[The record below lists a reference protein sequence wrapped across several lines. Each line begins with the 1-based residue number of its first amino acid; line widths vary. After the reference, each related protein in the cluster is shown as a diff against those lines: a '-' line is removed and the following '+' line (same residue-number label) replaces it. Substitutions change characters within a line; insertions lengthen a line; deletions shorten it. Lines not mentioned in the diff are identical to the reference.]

1 MEEELD
7 NIVDKPKKTKT
18 KKVEQTIPKVNID
31 ADTIKM
37 VNAFKEQ
44 LNGDSNRIA
53 AQTGIQK
60 FIVERILNDENL

>member
-37 VNAFKEQ
+37 VNAFKEK
-44 LNGDSNRIA
+44 LNGDSNGIA

>member
-37 VNAFKEQ
+37 VNAFKEK